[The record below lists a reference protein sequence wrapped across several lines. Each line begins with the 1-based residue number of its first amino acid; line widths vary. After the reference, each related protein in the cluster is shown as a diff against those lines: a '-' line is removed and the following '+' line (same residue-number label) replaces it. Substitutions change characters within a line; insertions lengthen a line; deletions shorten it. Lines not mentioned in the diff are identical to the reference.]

1 VLTLDDITA
10 AVPTAV
16 VGGGTDE
23 ATGFPRASIDTRDLT
38 GGELFVA
45 IKGAARDGHDFV
57 DAAVSAGA
65 AGLLVSRDVAAPA
78 GVRVVRVPDT
88 LAALQ
93 GIGAAVRARSGTTVV
108 AITGSAGK
116 TTTKTM
122 IAQALSQKFAVQAN
136 KASFNNHLGVP
147 LNLTAIDP
155 GSTHVVAEIGT
166 NHPGEIAHLAALV
179 RPDIAVITNVGWA
192 HIGNFTDHDALAA
205 EKTDLLRAV
214 GPGGAL
220 VVNGDDPQLT
230 RIVPTLPGVA
240 DLTVIRYGFT
250 EGNDIRAVDVTV
262 TEDGTRGTL
271 QVAATGQEVAFH
283 LAVAGRHFAYAAM
296 AATAVAARC
305 GIDPAS
311 VAASL
316 AVSAP
321 PAGRASLHRQDD
333 GLLVLD
339 DTYNGSPDAMV
350 SSLDLLG
357 SLPGR
362 VKVAVL
368 GEMGEL
374 GQAST
379 DLHRRVGAVAARHA
393 THLITVGDA
402 ATALQDEARAGGL
415 PAANAHTAASALDA
429 LTLVRRILRDRD
441 PSVALSDVVVL
452 AKGSRF
458 RHMERVCLGLA
469 GAAVTCPKDLCTL
482 YINCATCDQ
491 LT

>member
-1 VLTLDDITA
+1 MLTLDDITA
-10 AVPTAV
+10 AVPTADL
-16 VGGGTDE
+16 GGGTGQ
-23 ATGFPRASIDTRDLT
+23 ATTFPRASIDTRDLA

-65 AGLLVSRDVAAPA
+65 GGLLVSRDVPAPA
-78 GVRVVRVPDT
+78 EVRVVRVPDT

-93 GIGAAVRARSGTTVV
+93 GIGAAVRARSGATVV

-122 IAQALSQKFAVQAN
+122 ITQVLSEKHTVQAN

-155 GSTHVVAEIGT
+155 SATHVVAEIGT
-166 NHPGEIAHLAALV
+166 NHPGEIAHLASLV

-192 HIGNFTDHDALAA
+192 HIGNFADHDALAA

-214 GPGGAL
+214 RPGGAL
-220 VVNGDDPQLT
+220 VVNGDDPQLA
-230 RIVPTLPGVA
+230 RIVAGLPGLA
-240 DLTVIRYGFT
+240 GLTVIRYGFT
-250 EGNDIRAVDVTV
+250 DGNDIRAVDVTV
-262 TEDGTRGTL
+262 TEDGTHGTL
-271 QVAATGQEVAFH
+271 RVAATGQQVPFH

-296 AATAVAARC
+296 AATAVAAHC
-305 GIDPAS
+305 GIEVAS
-311 VAASL
+311 AAASL
-316 AVSAP
+316 TATAL
-321 PAGRASLHRQDD
+321 PAGRASLRRQED

-339 DTYNGSPDAMV
+339 DTYNGSPDAML

-362 VKVAVL
+362 VKIAVL

-374 GQAST
+374 GQASAG
-379 DLHRRVGAVAARHA
+379 LHRQVGAVAARHA

-402 ATALQDEARAGGL
+402 ADALRDEARAQGL
-415 PAANAHTAASALDA
+415 PAANAHIASSALDA
-429 LTLVRRILRDRD
+429 LTLARRILADRD
-441 PSVALSDVVVL
+441 PSVAMSDAVVL

-469 GAAVTCPKDLCTL
+469 GHAVACPKDRCTL
-482 YINCATCDQ
+482 YITCATCDQ
-491 LT
+491 LA